1 MMKQEADL
9 DSEKQIYLTCEKY
22 YIFELLIFAAGM
34 MGAYTFNLRGGVFCN
49 AQTANVVLMALAF
62 GKGEIAKGLYYLIP
76 ISAYIAG
83 AAISEILPRRA
94 LGW

>member
-1 MMKQEADL
+1 
-9 DSEKQIYLTCEKY
+9 
-22 YIFELLIFAAGM
+22 M

-62 GKGEIAKGLYYLIP
+62 GKGEIANGVYYLIP

-83 AAISEILPRRA
+83 AAISEILPRRVRKIHFLRWDTYGYDLCDKSHPPNRDMA
-94 LGW
+94 GKGRR

>member
-1 MMKQEADL
+1 
-9 DSEKQIYLTCEKY
+9 
-22 YIFELLIFAAGM
+22 

-62 GKGEIAKGLYYLIP
+62 GKGEISNGVYYLIP

-83 AAISEILPRRA
+83 AAISEILPRRVRKIHFLRWDTYCLKKKQSGLRLLHWRSA
-94 LGW
+94 SSS